1 MSSKWRSPDPYP
13 RPPLFPSGI
22 LMDYTARFV
31 DDISSYESCKNC
43 GITIHFHE
51 TFGKLPLCCNCK
63 APLEETL
70 EENFSFK
77 LFLKKEEKF
86 DQLQGFRK
94 DLVEFGSSILQDL
107 DTDLEHSTWLDLNP
121 DLESRLDDFFEGK
134 TITIEYYKRKGEKF
148 IHKIKEIRK
157 TEIKEPSKKKLK
169 AENI

>member
-94 DLVEFGSSILQDL
+94 DLVEFGSTMLQDL
-107 DTDLEHSTWLDLNP
+107 DYDDLDEIDKRLN
-121 DLESRLDDFFEGK
+121 SFFDGK
-134 TITIEYYKRKGEKF
+134 KVTIEYSQRRGEKF
-148 IHKIKEIRK
+148 IHKIKKITKADVEEPPKKKMK
-157 TEIKEPSKKKLK
+157 TEYIK
-169 AENI
+169 ND

>member
-94 DLVEFGSSILQDL
+94 DLVEFGSTILQDL
-107 DTDLEHSTWLDLNP
+107 DYDDLDQIEKR
-121 DLESRLDDFFEGK
+121 LEAFFYGK
-134 TITIEYYKRKGEKF
+134 KVTIEYSKRRGEKF
-148 IHKIKEIRK
+148 IHKIKKITKADVEEPPKKKMK
-157 TEIKEPSKKKLK
+157 TEHIK
-169 AENI
+169 ND